1 MQQSMRHAHNGPMR
15 DLVWWFVVLAEE
27 ENVTA
32 AAARLHIPQP
42 TLSRRLGRLER
53 QLGSTLFDRTGK
65 RLQLNA
71 AGRLYAEHLRR
82 AHAELAAAEQA
93 VRELRAHGPR
103 VVHLGFLHSFGTW
116 LVPDLIQ
123 RTRQVDPG
131 MRFELV
137 QDAAEVIT
145 AEVLSGEI
153 DLGIVS
159 PRPREAP
166 VSWRR
171 LLRQEINL
179 IVPSADPLARRG
191 SVAFTELRDREF
203 AAMAR
208 GFGMRR
214 LLEEACAQAGFEPR
228 ISVECQELDT
238 VAGLVAAGIGVA
250 LLPDSPDRHL
260 PAGVSVLEVTG
271 VDAAREVG
279 LIWARGAALSGPA
292 RQVRDLATNR

>member
-1 MQQSMRHAHNGPMR
+1 MR
-15 DLVWWFVVLAEE
+15 DAVWWFVVLAEE

-53 QLGSTLFDRTGK
+53 QLGTTLFDRSGK
-65 RLQLNA
+65 RLRIND

-82 AHAELAAAEQA
+82 AHAELAAGEQA

-116 LVPDLIQ
+116 LVPELIQ
-123 RTRQVDPG
+123 RTREADPG
-131 MRFELV
+131 LRFELV

-145 AEVLSGEI
+145 AKVASGAV

-159 PRPREAP
+159 PRPRETR

-171 LLRQEINL
+171 LLRQRVHL
-179 IVPSADPLARRG
+179 IVSSADPLARRD
-191 SVAFTELRDREF
+191 SVPFAELSDREF
-203 AAMAR
+203 VSMTM
-208 GFGMRR
+208 GFGMRQ
-214 LLEEACAQAGFEPR
+214 LLDEACETAGFEPH
-228 ISVECQELDT
+228 ITVECQELDT

-250 LLPDSPDRHL
+250 LLPQSPDRRL
-260 PAGVSVLEVTG
+260 PAGVTTVEVTG
-271 VDAAREVG
+271 VEAAREVG
-279 LIWARGAALSGPA
+279 LIWARGVVLPEPA
-292 RQVRDLATNR
+292 RQVRALAVSR